1 MSATNAGSGV
11 PGLLSTGPRRHIEAL
26 KSPRLPQSWKSWY
39 KDLKRGFGGRH
50 AQLGSPRQL
59 KEVIQMVH
67 TNVGSIATLGV
78 LVGCEVLR

>member
-1 MSATNAGSGV
+1 VRLHGRPASMMS
-11 PGLLSTGPRRHIEAL
+11 PG
-26 KSPRLPQSWKSWY
+26 
-39 KDLKRGFGGRH
+39 
-50 AQLGSPRQL
+50 QL